1 MSADLAKI
9 RNWNR
14 EQQAQRIA
22 ELEAALAQRSKQ
34 IGVACLKHDLVHSLV
49 CGICFSELTKQ
60 RDELLKVVEV
70 ARESCHVNFSG
81 GFVAIRDALK
91 ELEK

>member
-1 MSADLAKI
+1 MNQGKTHFADDDTLVYIKSL
-9 RNWNR
+9 
-14 EQQAQRIA
+14 EDQVA
-22 ELEAALAQRSKQ
+22 ELTVKLQQNTAAWRNKLAASQ
-34 IGVACLKHDLVHSLV
+34 SL
-49 CGICFSELTKQ
+49 L
-60 RDELLKVVEV
+60 DEREKLLKVVEV